1 MRDLL
6 DPSEELQN
14 RAISTIRPLI
24 PADAEDRV
32 ARTVRQFN
40 AIIREHIR
48 TETGLRLSDE
58 AAKSGVGVH
67 VVDGF
72 PAGVA
77 GIIDKHRD
85 ILLWRLITLQPKL
98 GGVIEGLAALL
109 ETWDGFERWQ
119 HLPPVARGS
128 RPALE
133 SSLEVARLLQHLA
146 TAKEVLEEIRVIR
159 EDILG
164 AYHYPT
170 GRPPRIE
177 IYWMA
182 QALFAAAF
190 GVRIEDLT
198 VVTLS
203 HELAH
208 AYTHLGRDIDG
219 TAWDRVAFATSDADV
234 KEGLA
239 QHYTAIVTSRLI
251 TRAPNAHSTYQTLLK
266 HQSGPYLAHGTW
278 FEEGA
283 PRRGEVVRFAML
295 QARTRGTV
303 KDADWR
309 SLITKTRNDL
319 KKQQRTG

>member
-1 MRDLL
+1 MPDLL
-6 DPSEELQN
+6 DPADELQD
-14 RAISTIRPLI
+14 RAVSTIRPLI
-24 PADAEDRV
+24 PPDAQDRV
-32 ARTVRQFN
+32 VRTVKQFN
-40 AIIREHIR
+40 AIVREHIR

-72 PAGVA
+72 PIGVA
-77 GIIDKHRD
+77 NVIDKHRD

-98 GGVIEGLAALL
+98 GGVIEGLVALL
-109 ETWDGFERWQ
+109 ESWDGFEHWQ
-119 HLPPVARGS
+119 HLPDAARGS
-128 RPALE
+128 RP
-133 SSLEVARLLQHLA
+133 SLETSLDVARLLQTLA
-146 TAKEVLEEIRVIR
+146 TARQVLEEIKVIR

-164 AYHYPT
+164 AYHYPV

-219 TAWDRVAFATSDADV
+219 AAWDYSGFGTSDADV
-234 KEGLA
+234 TEGLA
-239 QHYTAIVTSRLI
+239 QHYTAIVTGRLI
-251 TRAPNAHSTYQTLLK
+251 TRAPGAHGAYEKLLE
-266 HQSGPYLAHGTW
+266 HQSGPYLSHGTW
-278 FEEGA
+278 FEKA
-283 PRRGEVVRFAML
+283 AQRRGEVVRFAML
-295 QARTRGTV
+295 QARTRGQV

-309 SLITKTRNDL
+309 ALLKKTQADL
-319 KKQQRTG
+319 KKQ